1 MNRHLS
7 IAALLCALLF
17 ILPGVASADGYAT
30 TRYPI
35 VMAHGFTGAERYLGL
50 VDYWYGI
57 PQRLRQHGNEQ
68 VYTPTLSA
76 VAGEHIRVA
85 QLEAHIERIAAATG
99 AQKFNLIGHSQ
110 GTYTVRAYAAL
121 HPERVASLT
130 VIGGPVRGSKTADA
144 VWSLNTGVGS
154 VLPAVRD
161 AIVALVEYLGWLQGK
176 TNGLDLEQEALSAL
190 YLSTRAGS
198 LEFGRTVGTH
208 GFSEDCNGPM
218 ATVASGTAMDAS
230 GNEVA
235 WRFPIYSWVGRGAP
249 TSVFRSGKDLL
260 DPSSVALTLSYYAS
274 KINGEGDNDGVV
286 PTCGARLGEVIS
298 DRYYWSHLDEVNQL
312 FGLTPDVDPRTV
324 FLAHA
329 NRLQQQG
336 L

>member
-1 MNRHLS
+1 MKIRPLLQVCCL
-7 IAALLCALLF
+7 ALL
-17 ILPGVASADGYAT
+17 PVVATAAEYAE

-57 PQRLRQHGNEQ
+57 KQRLAQYGNDQ

-76 VAGEHIRVA
+76 VAGEDIRVA
-85 QLEAHIERIAAATG
+85 QLEQTIDRIALETG
-99 AQKFNLIGHSQ
+99 AEKFNLIGHSQ

-130 VIGGPVRGSKTADA
+130 VIGAPARGSKLADA
-144 VWSLNTGVGS
+144 VWTLSESVGN

-161 AIVALVEYLGWLQGK
+161 AIYKLVEYLGWLQGRS
-176 TNGLDLEQEALSAL
+176 NGLDLDQNGRTAL
-190 YLSTRAGS
+190 YLSTTAGS
-198 LEFGRTVGTH
+198 LAFARTVSDV
-208 GFSEDCNGPM
+208 GFNADCNGPM
-218 ATVASGTAMDAS
+218 ATDAS
-230 GNEVA
+230 GALTDADGNVIQ
-235 WRFPIYSWVGRGAP
+235 WHYPVYSWVGRGAP
-249 TSVFRSGKDLL
+249 VSLSRSGEDLFDITGHVFSL
-260 DPSSVALTLSYYAS
+260 AYYAN
-274 KINGEGDNDGVV
+274 KLLGEGDNDGVV
-286 PTCGARLGEVIS
+286 SACGARLGQVIS
-298 DRYYWSHLDEVNQL
+298 DRYYWSHFDEVNQL

-324 FLAHA
+324 FVIHA